1 MHRIFVIASFQKC
14 HRGGSVRTRTR
25 LGGRIGSIVQVTV
38 SALFQKNGYLVGLLG
53 SRSRLVSRIGSGP
66 RLVGRV
72 VSEGIQAELFRSSAL
87 SFPGAKS
94 PQREISLPW
103 NFRSVE
109 HLLLGT
115 FAPVVL
121 SFLRSERSKN
131 FRCYE
136 TVVP

>member
-72 VSEGIQAELFRSSAL
+72 VSEGIQVELFRSSAL

-94 PQREISLPW
+94 PQREISSDGRFP
-103 NFRSVE
+103 N
-109 HLLLGT
+109 
-115 FAPVVL
+115 
-121 SFLRSERSKN
+121 SKSKI
-131 FRCYE
+131 
-136 TVVP
+136 